1 MASQKKQ
8 RKRQQATP
16 AKIVSAERIARAMEL
31 RKGGATYEMIGV
43 DLGVSTP
50 RAFEIVNDA
59 LKALVT
65 EPTEKVRKLEI
76 ERLDHMLS
84 VIWPTATNAMSEVT
98 TVDASL
104 LDMILKAQAGVLKL
118 MERRAKLTGLDASEK
133 VQEVGPVSDAKAT
146 LLAKLKKMA
155 ERMRPAE
162 IAAPLKDVTP
172 LIEHEPIA
180 DANAETNM
188 IHYRDADAPT
198 KVAPR
203 PAVTPALVGEAA
215 SVTVT
220 EKHDRVTAKQAV
232 VTKKAAGVT
241 KKRGRPE
248 VANAMTNA
256 DRQRAFRERQKAAK
270 AKT

>member
-1 MASQKKQ
+1 
-8 RKRQQATP
+8 
-16 AKIVSAERIARAMEL
+16 
-31 RKGGATYEMIGV
+31 MIGV

-76 ERLDHMLS
+76 ERIDHMLS
-84 VIWPTATNAMSEVT
+84 VVWPTATNAMSEVT

-118 MERRAKLTGLDASEK
+118 MERRAKLTGLDAPEK

-172 LIEHEPIA
+172 LIEHEPSA
-180 DANAETNM
+180 DANETDM
-188 IHYRDADAPT
+188 IRFADAGEPARKRDAM
-198 KVAPR
+198 
-203 PAVTPALVGEAA
+203 PAVTPAFAAEAAHVTQSSVTKSVTKTAKPVTKTSQVTA
-215 SVTVT
+215 SVT
-220 EKHDRVTAKQAV
+220 KRV
-232 VTKKAAGVT
+232 
-241 KKRGRPE
+241 GRPKSDNPLTPAE
-248 VANAMTNA
+248 
-256 DRQRAFRERQKAAK
+256 RQRLSRERRK
-270 AKT
+270 AKD

>member
-8 RKRQQATP
+8 RKCQQATP

-65 EPTEKVRKLEI
+65 EPAEKVRKLEI

-104 LDMILKAQAGVLKL
+104 LEMILKAQ
-118 MERRAKLTGLDASEK
+118 
-133 VQEVGPVSDAKAT
+133 
-146 LLAKLKKMA
+146 
-155 ERMRPAE
+155 
-162 IAAPLKDVTP
+162 
-172 LIEHEPIA
+172 IEHEPIA
-180 DANAETNM
+180 DAKTETDM
-188 IHYRDADAPT
+188 IRFADA
-198 KVAPR
+198 
-203 PAVTPALVGEAA
+203 GE
-215 SVTVT
+215 TVT
-220 EKHDRVTAKQAV
+220 NRDD
-232 VTKKAAGVT
+232 VTKRTASRNGSDPVT
-241 KKRGRPE
+241 KPPDVTKRLESVALLRP
-248 VANAMTNA
+248 
-256 DRQRAFRERQKAAK
+256 
-270 AKT
+270 